1 MWVIILFILLIY
13 SFIKGTFEFEPVTR
27 RSLIIIPAYAFVMM
41 VLALHEEHFAH
52 KVLLTILL
60 LIIGILIGFF
70 QATRVSVTGPQGKD
84 RYGRPIIKVK
94 RNWPYLFGWIVVFVI
109 DIIIE
114 FADQAAVSGAAV
126 FEELFKEILKDLS
139 SIAFFSFSN
148 EWFVWALTM
157 ATSFVYGISLLA
169 RYPAIRRA
177 VAPRHRK

>member
-13 SFIKGTFEFEPVTR
+13 SFVKGTFEFEPVTR

-114 FADQAAVSGAAV
+114 FADQAAV